1 MAISYHTRAI
11 SGNESFCKSTILGIS
26 FLVMFLIMIS
36 PIYFLTLYSISEFNS
51 LNLDNLSFIFAIK
64 KDECMAVQPAGRSA
78 GGGFF
83 YSFVISPL
91 S

>member
-1 MAISYHTRAI
+1 MAISYHMRAI

-36 PIYFLTLYSISEFNS
+36 PTYFFNFI
-51 LNLDNLSFIFAIK
+51 LNIRIQQVKFRHLSFIIAIK

-78 GGGFF
+78 GAG
-83 YSFVISPL
+83 SSIPSSPTLL